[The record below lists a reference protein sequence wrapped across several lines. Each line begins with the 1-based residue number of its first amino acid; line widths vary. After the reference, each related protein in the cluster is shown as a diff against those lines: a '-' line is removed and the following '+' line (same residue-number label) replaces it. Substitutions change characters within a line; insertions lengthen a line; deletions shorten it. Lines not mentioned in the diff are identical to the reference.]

1 MARSH
6 TVLMA
11 ATLAA
16 LAAISGCSTRTNVSS
31 TGNTPPLYTHVY
43 VTAQAVWF
51 NASASAGPDDGG
63 WVQFPL
69 TTPVTVDL
77 VADTNG
83 NFANL
88 FTDLKLV
95 PGSYSQ
101 VRFIPVDATTPLTTS
116 AQTLGATYN
125 TEADFVDAS
134 GVTHQLPLELLNPD
148 KGLGIQASLS
158 VPIGNIG
165 AALGGTSTA
174 TTSPLASSTTTAATT
189 TTPTTGGGTT
199 TTAQFALIFDA
210 ARDLSAFTYGGA
222 SGALLSSHV
231 SAYDLSQSGGIQGT
245 LTLTNL
251 TGLTSANG
259 TPGIT
264 VSAESLSADGTRHFV
279 VAQTPVAS
287 DGTFTLYPL
296 AANSSNNTSYD
307 IVIHGAGIA
316 TIVIKNI
323 IVPPTGSS
331 GVSAVSTTSTL
342 STTNPDTSPITPTN
356 LVSVGTLIPRAAASY
371 TANIATAASA
381 PLPAGAAAVFYETL
395 PGSGNVPYV
404 IESAPIDPFNQV
416 LANPQALS
424 AGTVDSGT
432 YVSTGA
438 TITVVSA
445 APAEGTGTYQVAG
458 TAPLY
463 TDGALGTLVSAPAT
477 AGVTTAGPVTLA
489 TLALAAGST
498 ASTVSASVSPAT
510 AGKYNHGEIMLSQN
524 GQLIASAPI
533 DAALAGAGGTVQ
545 LTGVPGGTPT
555 SVYYVTV
562 RAWNSSDPAGT
573 LTRQWYST
581 ALDLRGAGSAS
592 IDLTVD

>member
-1 MARSH
+1 MARSN

-16 LAAISGCSTRTNVSS
+16 LAAVSGCSTRTNVSS

-83 NFANL
+83 NFANV

-125 TEADFVDAS
+125 MEADFVDAS

-174 TTSPLASSTTTAATT
+174 ATSPLASSTTTTAAT
-189 TTPTTGGGTT
+189 TTPTTDSGTT

-279 VAQTPVAS
+279 VAQTPV
-287 DGTFTLYPL
+287 
-296 AANSSNNTSYD
+296 
-307 IVIHGAGIA
+307 
-316 TIVIKNI
+316 
-323 IVPPTGSS
+323 
-331 GVSAVSTTSTL
+331 
-342 STTNPDTSPITPTN
+342 
-356 LVSVGTLIPRAAASY
+356 
-371 TANIATAASA
+371 
-381 PLPAGAAAVFYETL
+381 
-395 PGSGNVPYV
+395 
-404 IESAPIDPFNQV
+404 
-416 LANPQALS
+416 
-424 AGTVDSGT
+424 
-432 YVSTGA
+432 
-438 TITVVSA
+438 
-445 APAEGTGTYQVAG
+445 
-458 TAPLY
+458 
-463 TDGALGTLVSAPAT
+463 
-477 AGVTTAGPVTLA
+477 
-489 TLALAAGST
+489 
-498 ASTVSASVSPAT
+498 
-510 AGKYNHGEIMLSQN
+510 
-524 GQLIASAPI
+524 
-533 DAALAGAGGTVQ
+533 
-545 LTGVPGGTPT
+545 
-555 SVYYVTV
+555 
-562 RAWNSSDPAGT
+562 
-573 LTRQWYST
+573 
-581 ALDLRGAGSAS
+581 
-592 IDLTVD
+592 

>member
-16 LAAISGCSTRTNVSS
+16 LAAVSGCSTRTNVSS

-125 TEADFVDAS
+125 MEADFVDAS

-174 TTSPLASSTTTAATT
+174 TTSPLASTTTTAATT
-189 TTPTTGGGTT
+189 TTPTSGSGTT
-199 TTAQFALIFDA
+199 TTAEFALIFDA

-231 SAYDLSQSGGIQGT
+231 SAYDLSQAGGIQGT

-323 IVPPTGSS
+323 IVPPTGSN

-371 TANIATAASA
+371 TANIATAATA

-404 IESAPIDPFNQV
+404 IESAPIDPFNQI

-463 TDGALGTLVSAPAT
+463 ADGALGTMVSAPTT
-477 AGVTTAGPVTLA
+477 AGVTTAGPVSLA